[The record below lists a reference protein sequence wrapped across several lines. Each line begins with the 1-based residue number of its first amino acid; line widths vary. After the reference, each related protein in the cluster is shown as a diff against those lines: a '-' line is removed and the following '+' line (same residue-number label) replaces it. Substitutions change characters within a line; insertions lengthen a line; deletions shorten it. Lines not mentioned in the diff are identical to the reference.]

1 MSPNLRP
8 SSSSESSG
16 YGCGARR
23 ARSVPSSP
31 DRKFGTSASL
41 VVSSGSP
48 DVQRPSLSSAGRS
61 RTMGS
66 SIRGSRAQPFPGAV
80 SKPILSRAKSDKVST
95 SSQRPPALAIPPS
108 NSFKDMTKTA
118 PKASPSTL
126 LRSKTSPRPIADSCK
141 AVASPKPSSQTVA
154 SPGAARVDRVLPVS
168 TARSPG
174 AAAKKRLDAVNG
186 ATASSKAKSVS
197 QKTIRPFARR
207 KEKDKDRSMQFKET
221 ESINTP
227 SIDEHLH
234 DELPDPG
241 DLESMGVT
249 VPDQHEPPSNQ
260 QEQVKDVEE
269 SKGHSFEEK
278 VDAGANEVLNG
289 GQDANGSVKTIYE
302 CGLVEKEAADR
313 SVDQAVPWTEV
324 AQAWRKDDPKGNDI
338 IEETKSKLL
347 EERKSRVK
355 ALVGAFETVLSFKE

>member
-1 MSPNLRP
+1 
-8 SSSSESSG
+8 
-16 YGCGARR
+16 
-23 ARSVPSSP
+23 
-31 DRKFGTSASL
+31 
-41 VVSSGSP
+41 
-48 DVQRPSLSSAGRS
+48 
-61 RTMGS
+61 
-66 SIRGSRAQPFPGAV
+66 
-80 SKPILSRAKSDKVST
+80 
-95 SSQRPPALAIPPS
+95 
-108 NSFKDMTKTA
+108 
-118 PKASPSTL
+118 
-126 LRSKTSPRPIADSCK
+126 
-141 AVASPKPSSQTVA
+141 
-154 SPGAARVDRVLPVS
+154 VS

-174 AAAKKRLDAVNG
+174 AAAKRLDAVNG

-197 QKTIRPFARR
+197 QKTIGPSARR
-207 KEKDKDRSMQFKET
+207 KEKDNDRSMQFKET